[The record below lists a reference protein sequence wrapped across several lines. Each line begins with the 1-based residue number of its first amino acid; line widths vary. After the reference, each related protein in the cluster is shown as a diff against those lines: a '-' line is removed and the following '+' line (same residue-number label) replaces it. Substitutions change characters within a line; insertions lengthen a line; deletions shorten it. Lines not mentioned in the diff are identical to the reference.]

1 MNFKHDLI
9 LIKTTASVKIS
20 LWKKV
25 HEPFCFEGRFHEIVK
40 NLSHR
45 FVYNNCMA
53 ENSQDIRDI
62 IARVKLGSAQPSDI
76 DKLDIFIKKTILLST
91 AVSDADGTDFW
102 NKNLFNYIHAITEI
116 SSANDIDEIAQI
128 TITHLV
134 QSLDADAGMML
145 QRKSANL
152 IDLWSVY
159 LQRNSKAAQKLPG
172 IGWNDFDF
180 IQTCMQSGE
189 VNQFRTTELD
199 DTQDRDHLLENSV
212 QSGLSI
218 PLKFKGQVHGCAVLL
233 NLSGKNA
240 YSPQQIAI
248 GQLLI
253 DQAAVSMENAILLA
267 RSRNRTQELEAV
279 YQASISLTT
288 SLELADVLNAILKS
302 TMQLAK
308 GADNS
313 HIFLY
318 ESGKINFGAALWAN
332 GKIGRPFAQPR
343 ENGITYTVARNAEMI
358 TVENLESD
366 TLYGNKAAGWHG
378 AIIALPLKIGENV
391 VGVMSVAFREPRKFS
406 ESETRV
412 LRLMAEQA
420 AIAIENARLHR
431 LLKQQANTDFLTD
444 LPNRRAFDARLETE
458 IRRANRYLRP
468 FTLVMLDL
476 DRFKHINDTYG
487 HPLGDELLK
496 KAAQIMDHSVRDT
509 DFLCRYGGDEFSII
523 LPETDRITANEV
535 IKRMQKDMENSIFT
549 LPDGSSRVITF
560 CAGIAVS
567 KPRMTATALVKKA
580 DDALYRAKNKKLG
593 YS

>member
-1 MNFKHDLI
+1 M
-9 LIKTTASVKIS
+9 V
-20 LWKKV
+20 
-25 HEPFCFEGRFHEIVK
+25 
-40 NLSHR
+40 
-45 FVYNNCMA
+45 
-53 ENSQDIRDI
+53 ENEQDIRGI
-62 IARVKLGSAQPSDI
+62 IARVKQGSAKPNEI
-76 DKLDIFIKKTILLST
+76 DKLDVFIKKTILLST
-91 AVSDADGTDFW
+91 AVGNTDGTDFW
-102 NKNLFNYIHAITEI
+102 NKNLFNYIHAITDI

-134 QSLDADAGMML
+134 LSLNADAGLML
-145 QRKSANL
+145 QRKSADSM
-152 IDLWSVY
+152 DLWSVY
-159 LQRNSKAAQKLPG
+159 LHRNSKTVQKLPH
-172 IGWNDFDF
+172 IAWNDFGF
-180 IQTCMQSGE
+180 VQACMQSGE
-189 VNQFRTTELD
+189 VHQFKTTELD
-199 DTQDRDHLLENSV
+199 DKPDKDRLLECSV
-212 QSGLSI
+212 QTGLSI
-218 PLKFKGQVHGCAVLL
+218 PLKFKGQVHGCAMLL
-233 NLSGKNA
+233 NLSGKST
-240 YSPQQIAI
+240 YSPQQVAI

-253 DQAAVSMENAILLA
+253 DQAAVSMENAILLS

-332 GKIGRPFAQPR
+332 GKSGRPFAQPR
-343 ENGITYTVARNAEMI
+343 ENGITYKVARTAEMI
-358 TVENLESD
+358 SVENLESD
-366 TLYGNKAAGWHG
+366 TLYGNKTAGWRG

-444 LPNRRAFDARLETE
+444 LPNRRAFDTRLETE

-476 DRFKHINDTYG
+476 DRFKHINDKYG

-523 LPETDRITANEV
+523 LPETDRLIANEV
-535 IKRMQKDMENSIFT
+535 IKRMRKDMENSIFT
-549 LPDGSSRVITF
+549 LPDGSSHVITF

-580 DDALYRAKNKKLG
+580 DDALYRVKNKKLG